1 VSSDASGP
9 GVPRGAGIPSHPGPA
24 LRSDGW
30 PPVPAAEIESR
41 ITRFQSVLAEAGID
55 VAIIIQNSD
64 LFYLTGTIQQGQLLV
79 PATGEPVYLV
89 RKDLD
94 RARRESPVADIRP
107 IDSLRELPAAL
118 TALGIAAEAV
128 VGMELD
134 VVPVTLFRRY
144 ESLFRRGEIRDCSST
159 LRQLRSVKSA
169 YELGLIAEAAQI
181 VDLGVRAGAE
191 ALREGMTELEL
202 STQVERAMRLA
213 GQGIVRFRA
222 FNEELPFGNV
232 SAGASA
238 AMPGF
243 SGMPLTAAGPSAAT
257 GQSAGWHR
265 IRRGEP
271 VVVDMVGCAGGYLAD
286 QTRTLCVGPLPADMA
301 EGYRLCVEVQ
311 GLVAE
316 AAKAGVACGDVYK
329 LALDHMTAAVRAA
342 GLQATFMGAP
352 KNEVPY
358 IGHGL
363 GVELDEL
370 PVIARGFKS
379 LLEEDQVIACEP
391 KLIFPERGVVGVE
404 NTWRVTATGLERI
417 TISEESV
424 VEA

>member
-1 VSSDASGP
+1 VTSP
-9 GVPRGAGIPSHPGPA
+9 V
-24 LRSDGW
+24 LRADGW
-30 PPVPAAEIESR
+30 PPVPAAEIEGR
-41 ITRFQSVLAEAGID
+41 LTRFQTALPGAGID
-55 VAIIIQNSD
+55 VAVIIQNSD
-64 LFYLTGTIQQGQLLV
+64 LFYLTGTIQQGQLVV
-79 PATGEPVYLV
+79 PASGEPVYLV

-94 RARRESPVADIRP
+94 RARRESPLADIRP
-107 IDSLRELPAAL
+107 VDSLRELPAVLA
-118 TALGIAAEAV
+118 AMGIAAQAV

-134 VVPVTLFRRY
+134 VVPVALFRRY
-144 ESLFRRGEIRDCSST
+144 ESLFRRSEVRDCSQL
-159 LRQLRSVKSA
+159 LRQIRAVKSP

-191 ALREGMTELEL
+191 ALHEGMTELEL
-202 STQVERAMRLA
+202 STRVESAMRLA

-232 SAGASA
+232 SAGPTA

-243 SGMPLTAAGPSAAT
+243 SGMPLTGAGPSAAT

-286 QTRTLCVGPLPADMA
+286 QTRILCIGPLPADMA
-301 EGYRLCVEVQ
+301 EGYRLCLEAQ
-311 GLVAE
+311 ALIAR
-316 AAKAGVACGDVYK
+316 AAKAGVACGDVYQV
-329 LALDHMTAAVRAA
+329 ALEHVTEGVRAA

-358 IGHGL
+358 IGHGV

-370 PVIARGFKS
+370 PVIARGFKA

-391 KLIFPERGVVGVE
+391 KLIFPGRGVVGIE
-404 NTWRVTATGLERI
+404 NTWRVTAVGLERI
-417 TISEESV
+417 TVSEEAV
-424 VEA
+424 FAV

>member
-1 VSSDASGP
+1 MTGP
-9 GVPRGAGIPSHPGPA
+9 GPRAG
-24 LRSDGW
+24 GW
-30 PPVPAAEIESR
+30 PLVPAAEIEGR
-41 ITRFQSVLAEAGID
+41 LTRFQTALGGAGID
-55 VAIIIQNSD
+55 VAVIIQNSD

-79 PATGEPVYLV
+79 PAAGEPVYLV

-94 RARRESPVADIRP
+94 RARRESPLAAIRP
-107 IDSLRELPAAL
+107 VDSLRELPAVLA
-118 TALGIAAEAV
+118 AMGIAAEAV

-134 VVPVTLFRRY
+134 VVPVALFRRY
-144 ESLFRRGEIRDCSST
+144 ESLFRRSEVRDCSPL
-159 LRQLRSVKSA
+159 LRQIRAVKSS
-169 YELGLIAEAAQI
+169 YELSLIAEAAQI

-202 STQVERAMRLA
+202 STHVESAMRLA

-232 SAGASA
+232 SAGPAA

-243 SGMPLTAAGPSAAT
+243 TGMPLTAAGPSAAT

-286 QTRTLCVGPLPADMA
+286 QTRILCLGPLPADMA
-301 EGYRLCVEVQ
+301 EGYRLCVEAQ
-311 GLVAE
+311 ALVAE
-316 AAKAGVACGDVYK
+316 VAKAGVACGDVYK
-329 LALDHMTAAVRAA
+329 RAFDHITEGVRAA
-342 GLQATFMGAP
+342 GLEATFMGAP

-358 IGHGL
+358 IGHGV

-370 PVIARGFKS
+370 PVIARGFKTP
-379 LLEEDQVIACEP
+379 LEEDQVIACEP
-391 KLIFPERGVVGVE
+391 KLIFPERGVVGIE
-404 NTWRVTATGLERI
+404 NTWRVTAAGLERI

-424 VEA
+424 VEV

>member
-1 VSSDASGP
+1 MTSP
-9 GVPRGAGIPSHPGPA
+9 NRGAVARYWPSPPPPP
-24 LRSDGW
+24 RSEGW
-30 PPVPAAEIESR
+30 LPVPSGEIDGR
-41 ITRFQSVLAEAGID
+41 LRRFQTALADAGID
-55 VAIIIQNSD
+55 VAILVQNSD
-64 LFYLTGTIQQGQLLV
+64 LFYFTGTIQQGQLLV
-79 PATGEPVYLV
+79 PASGEPVYLV

-94 RARRESPVADIRP
+94 RACRESPLPDIRP

-118 TALGIAAEAV
+118 AGMGIPARAV
-128 VGMELD
+128 IGMELD
-134 VVPVTLFRRY
+134 VVPVALFRRY
-144 ESLFRRGEIRDCSST
+144 ESLFRQGEIRDCSS
-159 LRQLRSVKSA
+159 LIRQLRSQKSD

-181 VDLGVRAGAE
+181 VDRGVRAAAE

-202 STQVERAMRLA
+202 STHVESAMRLV

-232 SAGASA
+232 SAGPTA

-286 QTRTLCVGPLPADMA
+286 QTRILCLGPLPDDMA
-301 EGYRLCVEVQ
+301 EGYRLCIEVQ
-311 GLVAE
+311 ELVVA
-316 AAKAGVACGDVYK
+316 AAKVGVACGDLYQ
-329 LALDHMTAAVRAA
+329 LALEHVGDRLRAS
-342 GLQATFMGAP
+342 GLRATFMGAP

-358 IGHGL
+358 LGHGL

-370 PVIARGFKS
+370 PVLARGFKTP
-379 LLEEDQVIACEP
+379 LQKNQVIACEP
-391 KLIFPERGVVGVE
+391 KLIFPERGAVGIE
-404 NTWRVTATGLERI
+404 NTWRVTDTGLERL
-417 TISEESV
+417 TVSPEEV
-424 VEA
+424 LEL